1 MEVSTNAIS
10 VLPSARLFDQL
21 ALCGK
26 KLLFGSWKSLV
37 ERSIAMNPELNL
49 WCHVLQQAIW
59 DVAGIK
65 VKLPQKEIPRL
76 RRSAR
81 AWFLSSDETPGS
93 FLWICHTLSLEA
105 AAVRKRVLT
114 ASPAALSLMV
124 EDAPAA
130 SSENSA
136 FDSTQE
142 AEEEENKT
150 AVGF

>member
-1 MEVSTNAIS
+1 
-10 VLPSARLFDQL
+10 
-21 ALCGK
+21 
-26 KLLFGSWKSLV
+26 
-37 ERSIAMNPELNL
+37 MNPELNL

-81 AWFLSSDETPGS
+81 AWFVSSDEAPGS

-114 ASPAALSLMV
+114 ASPAQLSLLV
-124 EDAPAA
+124 ADAP
-130 SSENSA
+130 SA
-136 FDSTQE
+136 VREDSNFDSTQE

>member
-1 MEVSTNAIS
+1 
-10 VLPSARLFDQL
+10 
-21 ALCGK
+21 
-26 KLLFGSWKSLV
+26 
-37 ERSIAMNPELNL
+37 MNPELNL

-65 VKLPQKEIPRL
+65 AKLPQKEIPRL

-93 FLWICHTLSLEA
+93 FLWICHTISFDA
-105 AAVRKRVLT
+105 DAVRKRVLT
-114 ASPAALSLMV
+114 ASPAALSLLIA
-124 EDAPAA
+124 DAPSVLSQ
-130 SSENSA
+130 SST
-136 FDSTQE
+136 FDAPVEAE

>member
-1 MEVSTNAIS
+1 
-10 VLPSARLFDQL
+10 
-21 ALCGK
+21 
-26 KLLFGSWKSLV
+26 
-37 ERSIAMNPELNL
+37 MNPELNL

-93 FLWICHTLSLEA
+93 FLWICHTLSLES

-114 ASPAALSLMV
+114 ATPSALSLLV
-124 EDAPAA
+124 ADTPPAL
-130 SSENSA
+130 SENSN
-136 FDSTQE
+136 FDATQE
-142 AEEEENKT
+142 TEEEESKT

>member
-1 MEVSTNAIS
+1 M
-10 VLPSARLFDQL
+10 
-21 ALCGK
+21 LCRSSDGSNTWPQAA
-26 KLLFGSWKSLV
+26 KLWTEKFV
-37 ERSIAMNPELNL
+37 AERFVGMNPELNL

-65 VKLPQKEIPRL
+65 AKLPQKEIPRL

-105 AAVRKRVLT
+105 PAVRKRVLT
-114 ASPAALSLMV
+114 ASPSELSAMIS
-124 EDAPAA
+124 DAP
-130 SSENSA
+130 SVNSPTSEVESA
-136 FDSTQE
+136 QE
-142 AEEEENKT
+142 TAENEKT

>member
-1 MEVSTNAIS
+1 
-10 VLPSARLFDQL
+10 
-21 ALCGK
+21 
-26 KLLFGSWKSLV
+26 
-37 ERSIAMNPELNL
+37 MNPELNL

-93 FLWICHTLSLEA
+93 FLWICHTLSLES

-114 ASPAALSLMV
+114 ASPSALSMLV
-124 EDAPAA
+124 ADTPPTLSDNSNFDA
-130 SSENSA
+130 
-136 FDSTQE
+136 TQE
-142 AEEEENKT
+142 SEEEESKT

>member
-1 MEVSTNAIS
+1 
-10 VLPSARLFDQL
+10 
-21 ALCGK
+21 
-26 KLLFGSWKSLV
+26 
-37 ERSIAMNPELNL
+37 MNPELNL

-93 FLWICHTLSLEA
+93 FLWICHTLSLEST
-105 AAVRKRVLT
+105 AVRKRVLT

-124 EDAPAA
+124 ADAP
-130 SSENSA
+130 SVFSENST

>member
-1 MEVSTNAIS
+1 
-10 VLPSARLFDQL
+10 
-21 ALCGK
+21 
-26 KLLFGSWKSLV
+26 
-37 ERSIAMNPELNL
+37 MNPELNL

-93 FLWICHTLSLEA
+93 FLWICHTLSLES

-124 EDAPAA
+124 PDTPSAL
-130 SSENSA
+130 SENST